1 MISPFSCNGLLA
13 GRLPCLH
20 HIVER
25 PEWNSTNRPRK
36 FFFFR
41 ALELRIPPGHLNVSA
56 SASDESFF
64 ISTVESAL
72 AGIAA
77 LVPVGSAPE
86 LSHKRTEPQ
95 LSCRACGTYP
105 RGRNAP
111 GNNLPIRH
119 VLEPRRYAPDRPLDL
134 RTLQLPRHD
143 LAVQPAKAEFV
154 AIGCKAQQSAASRLQ
169 RPIPPPH
176 EQPQSQPAVCRSRS
190 GGTSGLSPAMPLPP
204 RSAPGSRASDPGSPA
219 KSALRSERLSR
230 RDGIHVATSGKAG
243 QRLPA
248 LAGVRS
254 ATGPVESPRRL
265 ARPALPP
272 FPPRPNNPH

>member
-64 ISTVESAL
+64 ISTAESAL

-95 LSCRACGTYP
+95 RSCRACGTYL
-105 RGRNAP
+105 RGLNAP
-111 GNNLPIRH
+111 NSNSPIRL
-119 VLEPRRYAPDRPLDL
+119 VPTPRRSASDQPLDH
-134 RTLQLPRHD
+134 RTLLWPRHD
-143 LAVQPAKAEFV
+143 LAVQLAKAEFA
-154 AIGCKAQQSAASRLQ
+154 AIDRNAKQSAASRSPA
-169 RPIPPPH
+169 PIPPAH
-176 EQPQSQPAVCRSRS
+176 ERPQSQPAVCRHRS
-190 GGTSGLSPAMPLPP
+190 GPTSGLSPAMPTLR
-204 RSAPGSRASDPGSPA
+204 RSA
-219 KSALRSERLSR
+219 L
-230 RDGIHVATSGKAG
+230 
-243 QRLPA
+243 
-248 LAGVRS
+248 
-254 ATGPVESPRRL
+254 
-265 ARPALPP
+265 
-272 FPPRPNNPH
+272 